1 MKSSS
6 SRVLSIV
13 AWALLLA
20 AALAHSNPQAA
31 VQSFDSAEITKR
43 VVPAVVLIKGTTGT
57 GEILGTGF
65 IISSDGKIATNLHV
79 VETLKNGGV
88 QLASGDKFDSF
99 SIVAFDS
106 RKDIAIINIRGF
118 DLPTVALGNS
128 NSVQVGEPVLAVGSR
143 SDCRGP

>member
-1 MKSSS
+1 
-6 SRVLSIV
+6 
-13 AWALLLA
+13 
-20 AALAHSNPQAA
+20 
-31 VQSFDSAEITKR
+31 
-43 VVPAVVLIKGTTGT
+43 VPAVVLIKGTTGT

>member
-13 AWALLLA
+13 ARALLLA
-20 AALAHSNPQAA
+20 AALAQSDPQAA

-43 VVPAVVLIKGTTGT
+43 VVPAVMLIGGTTGT

-88 QLASGDKFDSF
+88 QLA
-99 SIVAFDS
+99 
-106 RKDIAIINIRGF
+106 
-118 DLPTVALGNS
+118 LPKNELL
-128 NSVQVGEPVLAVGSR
+128 P
-143 SDCRGP
+143 